1 MSTLVALDIISS
13 AAFGL
18 AMVFAAGLSREDL
31 GNASKYFLFLF
42 LGIYLFVGVSNI
54 LQHSGTTSLLDRYE
68 DYAEILFI
76 PFFLFFE
83 YSIHTKLEL
92 DRRTRGE
99 ERLRKSLRDKEALLR
114 EVHHRVKN
122 NLQVIS
128 SMLKLQARHA
138 GGKELEDLFVE
149 GQNRVKTMALIHE
162 NLYRSE
168 EMASVSFKSFIND
181 MARGLFRAFV
191 VDPYRIS
198 FVTEVEDVR
207 LNMDTSVPVG
217 LIVNELLSN
226 SIIHAFPGE
235 RTGEIRLSLRALES
249 GEFELSVSDN
259 GEGMPPGFDLR
270 KPASLG
276 MSLVKNLAEEQ
287 LNGRIKLSAAGKTEF
302 VVRFRELSY
311 TDRF

>member
-1 MSTLVALDIISS
+1 MSAVVAIDIIST

-18 AMVFAAGLSREDL
+18 AIVFAAGLSKEAV
-31 GNASKYFLFLF
+31 GNASRYFLFLF
-42 LGIYLFVGVSNI
+42 LGIYFFVGLSNI
-54 LQHSGTTSLLDRYE
+54 FEHSGTTSLLDRYE
-68 DYAEILFI
+68 DYVEILFI

-83 YSIHTKLEL
+83 YSLHTKLEM

-99 ERLRKSLRDKEALLR
+99 ERIRKSLKEKEALLR

-138 GGKELEDLFVE
+138 GGKEPDDLFIE

-162 NLYRSE
+162 NLYRSQ
-168 EMASVSFKSFIND
+168 EMASVSFRGFIND
-181 MARGLFRAFV
+181 MARGLFRAYV
-191 VDPYRIS
+191 VDPERIS
-198 FVTEVEDVR
+198 FVPEVQDMR
-207 LNMDTSVPVG
+207 LNMDTAVPVG

-226 SIIHAFPGE
+226 SIIHAFPGGGQ
-235 RTGEIRLSLRALES
+235 GEIRVSLRTLES

-259 GEGMPPGFDLR
+259 GAGMPPGFDLR

-276 MSLVKNLAEEQ
+276 LSLVKNLAEEQ
-287 LNGRIKLSAAGKTEF
+287 LSGQIKLNTLGRTEF